1 MIPLFGRPVPFI
13 CMITNHVLDFYSN
26 HSQLITEWNDFL
38 SPNLLEV
45 YANAVHEKGDAL
57 QNCFGF
63 IDGTVP
69 PIAKPGEY
77 QRIVY
82 NRHKR
87 VHSLK
92 FQLVVI
98 PNGMIAN
105 LYGPVGKFIIRHSYS
120 PN

>member
-1 MIPLFGRPVPFI
+1 MLFTKKEMPCRIALDSLTAPF
-13 CMITNHVLDFYSN
+13 L
-26 HSQLITEWNDFL
+26 QLQSL
-38 SPNLLEV
+38 
-45 YANAVHEKGDAL
+45 
-57 QNCFGF
+57 
-63 IDGTVP
+63 
-69 PIAKPGEY
+69 GEY

-82 NRHKR
+82 NGHKR

-105 LYGPVGKFIIRHSYS
+105 LYVPVGKFIIRHSYS